1 MTETGERLATLEA
14 HYKHMSDD
22 IKEIKESCQ
31 RMEES
36 VFKVNIKIALLAAAA
51 GVGGSSMME
60 LLL

>member
-1 MTETGERLATLEA
+1 
-14 HYKHMSDD
+14 MSDD